1 MIAVNFALSIL
12 GALTMVWWNAA
23 RKGEKFSIEIWVE
36 ENIEAIAFTVFGI
49 AILTMVYML
58 QPMALENVKTL
69 TGISLTD
76 TSTGWFTFGALLYE
90 GIRKVKRSKHA

>member
-1 MIAVNFALSIL
+1 
-12 GALTMVWWNAA
+12 
-23 RKGEKFSIEIWVE
+23 
-36 ENIEAIAFTVFGI
+36 
-49 AILTMVYML
+49 
-58 QPMALENVKTL
+58 MALENVKTL